1 MMTPKGAGTLQ
12 RKASVASRS
21 EGATPDAERSERS
34 YDGYYPEEGWWE
46 EEGYGHHL
54 HHFNGY
60 ETSYYEEWPGE
71 AGRQDD
77 IEVEV
82 DLYSMVFV
90 LDECLTPKP
99 AQTLSKS
106 RHAGLWLLLAVSAT
120 ASDEVKRS
128 LRGAAE
134 TQDFHML
141 TQSSQTSAEL
151 SVTTSK
157 EADEK
162 EPGSSTRAA
171 RAMRAMMQGAVAQEA
186 ESWLSRL
193 GGTGTAMVVLSVSLL
208 PACLLSAYKRMQEN
222 DSLGGF
228 LASLPFDNPGWKDLY
243 NGIELDDSSFVFSLE
258 ADDVAPQTPAAW
270 RARPLKI
277 HPEPPPINQRKDPGS
292 GTPTRSGAATVD
304 ASTGNNTPTGGRT
317 PRQKA
322 STPPKLET
330 PPPKDLPP
338 LAGAGERPGLAPL
351 AVSASRVEPST
362 MEDSEPSDEALM
374 DPGKTSAK
382 IHISNRQLEHL
393 KQKMQVLKQR
403 KSTPAEERE
412 KEKEKDPK
420 HKEEGAKEAKE
431 ASKEAE
437 KSEKGDEDAE
447 IPNVSKRMEGKV
459 HSNCPGAH
467 GLSFFLTPEN
477 GWWCSV
483 CEKEHVK
490 GSGFYGCRQCDY
502 DECQRC
508 ALTPQPASKA
518 AAPQPEPGNN
528 SHAETTSRG
537 NNAMKTPPPPPPPP
551 QKGPPGA
558 AKTPPAPPDPKKGSS
573 NAASSSSSSS
583 TSGQE
588 SGRSKSKSKSSTRS
602 RSSPV
607 RRKGKDAKKDKEKKK
622 EEKKDGKKKDPKK
635 SQAKRKATAKVKVKK
650 SMKRPQKPTKS
661 ASRSRSSENSESKSN
676 GEKEKKKKKK
686 NKKSDGK
693 RAADPKL
700 VPRKEPERW
709 EPKRRK
715 DEKEVS
721 PPPKRKAERSRSR
734 DTSPSAAQS
743 EAQSEAPAGPPKK
756 RAVSGA
762 ANALSV
768 PTETRAPA
776 VSLTRAVRR
785 DDEKRSPEARRWQS
799 QEARNRPQARDGQEL
814 LRRVLRAQLC
824 PGKRAQSTRATKE
837 GEPRATLV
845 PPSRKAEQDASSDEA
860 SPPRATLRPPQ
871 DRAKKALEARKPRR
885 V

>member
-1 MMTPKGAGTLQ
+1 MSDVHLGSRTPKGAGTLQ

-90 LDECLTPKP
+90 LDECLTP
-99 AQTLSKS
+99 
-106 RHAGLWLLLAVSAT
+106 
-120 ASDEVKRS
+120 
-128 LRGAAE
+128 
-134 TQDFHML
+134 
-141 TQSSQTSAEL
+141 
-151 SVTTSK
+151 
-157 EADEK
+157 
-162 EPGSSTRAA
+162 
-171 RAMRAMMQGAVAQEA
+171 
-186 ESWLSRL
+186 
-193 GGTGTAMVVLSVSLL
+193 
-208 PACLLSAYKRMQEN
+208 
-222 DSLGGF
+222 
-228 LASLPFDNPGWKDLY
+228 KDLY